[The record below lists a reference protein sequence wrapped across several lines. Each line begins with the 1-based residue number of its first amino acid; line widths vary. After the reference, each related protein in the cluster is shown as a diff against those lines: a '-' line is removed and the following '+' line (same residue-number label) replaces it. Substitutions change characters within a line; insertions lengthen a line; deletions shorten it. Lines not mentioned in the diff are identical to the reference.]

1 MSTNPCNIYLV
12 GAQCTGKTTLT
23 NALSAHFE
31 HSLPPESR
39 PGVIKE
45 VARTVL
51 VKHKF
56 TAEDMVSSPDRCL
69 LLQTLILEA
78 QAQAERECLD
88 SGKRWFVA
96 DRSGADPLVYAM
108 AYMSAESAI
117 GGGGESLLGTAAW
130 TELRGRLAQSLI
142 VVCEAGME
150 WLIDDGVRLMPK
162 NMDEWITFHRLFCQ
176 FLDKQSL
183 RYVVLPRH
191 MVDIQKRVDFV
202 LSEWRKRGR

>member
-56 TAEDMVSSPDRCL
+56 TAEDIVSTPGRCL
-69 LLQTLILEA
+69 LLQTLILVA
-78 QAQAERECLD
+78 QAQAE
-88 SGKRWFVA
+88 GNVFIA
-96 DRSGADPLVYAM
+96 ANAGADPIVYAM
-108 AYMSAESAI
+108 AYMSADAAI
-117 GGGGESLLGTAAW
+117 GGGGESLLETAAW

-142 VVCEAGME
+142 VVCEAGMG

-176 FLDKQSL
+176 FLDEQSL
-183 RYVVLPRH
+183 RYVVLPRQ